1 MSIDLDERIIKGKK
15 PLTAFDEIDSKF
27 IGTDCYFSDKASD
40 YGDLSNCQIASLLR
54 KDEETGVFS
63 ATKNNSYA
71 VFNFCLPC
79 EWVEEEQILPKID
92 FESAK
97 KDPNFEQC
105 EIYGNE
111 LLYDTKNHVFYTPD
125 GKIHFC
131 LTHVAQRYAREERE
145 NEVDVIAEK
154 KYRPYRLREF
164 LHKFKFG
171 EAIYIRPKNSKTNAE
186 RMVIFSEYRTELY
199 KDESDGAES
208 VCLNGIEHH
217 LKSVVCLG
225 VREYDL
231 TTLFD
236 NYEYFDGKEWKV
248 FGVKE

>member
-1 MSIDLDERIIKGKK
+1 MCIDLDERIIKGKK

-111 LLYDTKNHVFYTPD
+111 LLYDTKNHVFYTSD

-154 KYRPYRLREF
+154 KYRPYRLRV
-164 LHKFKFG
+164 
-171 EAIYIRPKNSKTNAE
+171 YIS
-186 RMVIFSEYRTELY
+186 
-199 KDESDGAES
+199 
-208 VCLNGIEHH
+208 LN
-217 LKSVVCLG
+217 LVKQFT
-225 VREYDL
+225 YDL
-231 TTLFD
+231 KTAKQMKNVWL
-236 NYEYFDGKEWKV
+236 YFRNIERSYIKTRV
-248 FGVKE
+248 MMLNLCV